1 MNVEEVRCVLAV
13 HGGSGIFSVFPQK
26 CHNDLL
32 DTRFLAAQDCS
43 WGGGAGNS
51 VGLFPQNY
59 CYVGLGQHHVSEH

>member
-13 HGGSGIFSVFPQK
+13 HGGSGIFSFFPQK

-43 WGGGAGNS
+43 WGGGGREFS
-51 VGLFPQNY
+51 WSFSPKLLLCGTGPTSCL
-59 CYVGLGQHHVSEH
+59 